1 MELLVALSKPVAA
14 IVGLAVHQLV
24 AVNFTSADRS
34 LTLQI
39 MTESSKHYLNFAHVA
54 SDPPVVAAL
63 IDHPLN
69 KFLDFCFPALRF
81 SAFCFSTF
89 PCPCFSAFIVLCFSA
104 SCCLSASP
112 LFCFSLH
119 FCFSNFCAA
128 LLLLFPASLLTCF
141 SASLLS
147 CFSLFFCFS
156 YSSYVI
162 LHKHHIYI
170 YINLYK

>member
-14 IVGLAVHQLV
+14 MVGIAVHQLG

-34 LTLQI
+34 LTLLI

-63 IDHPLN
+63 MDHPLN
-69 KFLDFCFPALRF
+69 KFLDFCFPCSLL
-81 SAFCFSTF
+81 FCFLLFYFSLLLCF
-89 PCPCFSAFIVLCFSA
+89 YSSLLLCLVLPLCFSAFLI
-104 SCCLSASP
+104 
-112 LFCFSLH
+112 SLH

-141 SASLLS
+141 SASLLF

-156 YSSYVI
+156 YPRFII
-162 LHKHHIYI
+162 LHKQNIY
-170 YINLYK
+170 

>member
-14 IVGLAVHQLV
+14 IVGLAVHQLG

-81 SAFCFSTF
+81 SAFC
-89 PCPCFSAFIVLCFSA
+89 
-104 SCCLSASP
+104 
-112 LFCFSLH
+112 
-119 FCFSNFCAA
+119 
-128 LLLLFPASLLTCF
+128 
-141 SASLLS
+141 
-147 CFSLFFCFS
+147 
-156 YSSYVI
+156 
-162 LHKHHIYI
+162 
-170 YINLYK
+170 